1 MSFHKTHLPIKKE
14 KIVSRKNCT
23 FLSFEK
29 RYRDCSN
36 ATVLITVG
44 CLGLSDERV
53 GRMYMQRVEEKGEK
67 KKKKRG
73 STWVQPDNYSE
84 GWVEFLKKRHAKQV
98 AALLNNQPMGGKKK
112 DRFHDH
118 LWNLK
123 YLSRFKWIHLVER
136 LSFEK
141 AVMRQKMQNEISQ
154 AKRVAN
160 FFKETV
166 EREERQRKRLK
177 KGNFSGSTEK
187 TSSTSGPSPYVFA
200 QRETVEE
207 KKAKKPQVNEDRE
220 NFLKSL
226 FS

>member
-1 MSFHKTHLPIKKE
+1 
-14 KIVSRKNCT
+14 
-23 FLSFEK
+23 
-29 RYRDCSN
+29 
-36 ATVLITVG
+36 
-44 CLGLSDERV
+44 
-53 GRMYMQRVEEKGEK
+53 
-67 KKKKRG
+67 
-73 STWVQPDNYSE
+73 
-84 GWVEFLKKRHAKQV
+84 
-98 AALLNNQPMGGKKK
+98 MGGKKK

-177 KGNFSGSTEK
+177 KGNSGASEN
-187 TSSTSGPSPYVFA
+187 TSSAGGPSPYVFA

-207 KKAKKPQVNEDRE
+207 KKAKKPQVNQDRE